1 MEPTKNSNSPPPFP
15 HRRFPRG
22 FYGCPH
28 ESWRWIP
35 SDNGWEIRPP
45 PEGYSHRC
53 KENFTWYGEGW
64 VNYTDGS
71 SIKAA
76 RQ

>member
-1 MEPTKNSNSPPPFP
+1 MEPTKNSNSPPPRP
-15 HRRFPRG
+15 LHRFPKG

-28 ESWRWIP
+28 ERWCWIP

-45 PEGYSHRC
+45 PEGYDHWC
-53 KENFTWYGEGW
+53 EEKFTWYGEGW
-64 VNYTDGS
+64 VDNLDGS

-76 RQ
+76 RS